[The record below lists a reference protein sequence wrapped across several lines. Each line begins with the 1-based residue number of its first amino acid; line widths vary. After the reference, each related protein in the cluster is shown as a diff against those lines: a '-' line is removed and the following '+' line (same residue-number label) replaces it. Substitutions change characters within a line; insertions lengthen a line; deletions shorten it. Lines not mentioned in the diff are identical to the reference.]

1 MTPADLC
8 AAISDAFSSREL
20 FQCSPAPREGILV
33 QTPFLYP
40 DGGVVEIAVIP
51 RNGRFVVT
59 DHGEALGWLGM
70 QSVRGNLS
78 RRQRRLVED
87 ACETLG
93 VELDRGR
100 IVLRCNRPDEL
111 GETIHLVCQAVVRVS
126 DVWFTLR
133 RRATAT
139 VKDEVADW
147 LTEAEIRFAS
157 DLPKYGHS
165 GREWRIDYE
174 TYTDAKTSLV
184 SVLTTGSRSAAHR
197 IAEHTQ
203 AAWGDLYRLKAE
215 QPKLAFVSLFDDT
228 SDVWR
233 DEDFNMVAEWS
244 EIALLSHPD
253 GFMQMLR
260 AA

>member
-1 MTPADLC
+1 MTPADLG
-8 AAISDAFSSREL
+8 AAISGAFSSPEL
-20 FQCSPAPREGILV
+20 FRCSPAPREGILV

-78 RRQRRLVED
+78 PRQRRLVED

-100 IVLRCNRPDEL
+100 IVLRCSHPGEL
-111 GETIHLVCQAVVRVS
+111 GETVHLVCQAVVRVS

-133 RRATAT
+133 RHAAAT
-139 VKDEVADW
+139 VKDEVAYW
-147 LTEAEIRFAS
+147 LTEARIRFES
-157 DLPKYGHS
+157 DLTKDGRS
-165 GREWRIDYE
+165 GREWRIDYQ

-184 SVLTTGSRSAAHR
+184 SVLTTGSRSAARR
-197 IAEHTQ
+197 IAEHTL
-203 AAWGDLYRLKAE
+203 AGWVDLHHLKAE

-233 DEDFNMVAEWS
+233 DEDFNIVDEWS